1 MNNQNHFF
9 KVVKIVND
17 DNNTLK
23 TNINNLDKDLQN
35 KKHQNNIESEND
47 EFFSNFEEYNEED
60 NIIDNEFD
68 YEEIDLDI
76 YIRRLL

>member
-35 KKHQNNIESEND
+35 KNIKII
-47 EFFSNFEEYNEED
+47 SNQKTMNSFQILKNTTKKTTS
-60 NIIDNEFD
+60 
-68 YEEIDLDI
+68 
-76 YIRRLL
+76 